1 MEESSAHPPDVGS
14 NDVDA
19 KYTAPPPD
27 VGGNDVDVKYSAPPS
42 AFTSFDALK
51 GRIREH
57 YEVCSDYYYS
67 LWQAT

>member
-1 MEESSAHPPDVGS
+1 MEDSSAVPPDVDG

-19 KYTAPPPD
+19 KYAAPPP
-27 VGGNDVDVKYSAPPS
+27 ST
-42 AFTSFDALK
+42 FTSFNALK

-67 LWQAT
+67 LW

>member
-1 MEESSAHPPDVGS
+1 MEDLSAATHDTRSDLGVNYSVSS
-14 NDVDA
+14 
-19 KYTAPPPD
+19 
-27 VGGNDVDVKYSAPPS
+27 PS
-42 AFTSFDALK
+42 AFTPFDALK

>member
-1 MEESSAHPPDVGS
+1 MEDPSATTHDPSSDFGV
-14 NDVDA
+14 N
-19 KYTAPPPD
+19 
-27 VGGNDVDVKYSAPPS
+27 YSVPFPS

>member
-1 MEESSAHPPDVGS
+1 MSVKEESPAFPHDVG
-14 NDVDA
+14 D
-19 KYTAPPPD
+19 D
-27 VGGNDVDVKYSAPPS
+27 VGAKYSAGPPS
-42 AFTSFDALK
+42 PFTSFDALK

>member
-1 MEESSAHPPDVGS
+1 MEESSAHPPDV
-14 NDVDA
+14 DVDA
-19 KYTAPPPD
+19 KYTAPPD
-27 VGGNDVDVKYSAPPS
+27 VGGNDVDAKYSAPPS
-42 AFTSFDALK
+42 AFTSFDTLK

>member
-1 MEESSAHPPDVGS
+1 MED
-14 NDVDA
+14 
-19 KYTAPPPD
+19 
-27 VGGNDVDVKYSAPPS
+27 PS
-42 AFTSFDALK
+42 ATAYDTSSDLGANYSVPSHSAITSFDALK

>member
-1 MEESSAHPPDVGS
+1 MEDPSATTHDTNGDFVANYPVPS
-14 NDVDA
+14 
-19 KYTAPPPD
+19 
-27 VGGNDVDVKYSAPPS
+27 PS
-42 AFTSFDALK
+42 AFTSFDSLK